1 MMILPSEEVMKCLD
15 EMEIAEKAGD
25 KYTWKLLDKKL
36 GDILEK
42 EHEKEREE
50 YLEVF
55 GLDIDNY
62 SDYSYKLLDLD
73 YGRKTN
79 ATIAK
84 AKETDEHGYTV
95 YKILIYLYT
104 RKDGLKFEKDVFEE
118 QLLEG
123 YDPSGDYVTGILRE
137 LSDNGFIEN
146 ISFQHVEDE
155 TYRVASN
162 LKKMKITA
170 KGTDYLLYDP
180 VMKKMQK
187 IMRNGAGYIT
197 QLTDCLPKK

>member
-1 MMILPSEEVMKCLD
+1 MRNTE
-15 EMEIAEKAGD
+15 
-25 KYTWKLLDKKL
+25 
-36 GDILEK
+36 LEK
-42 EHEKEREE
+42 
-50 YLEVF
+50 
-55 GLDIDNY
+55 IDNY

-79 ATIAK
+79 ATIAE
-84 AKETDEHGYTV
+84 AKETDEYGYIV

-104 RKDGLKFEKDVFEE
+104 RGDGLKFEKEVFEK

-123 YDPSGDYVTGILRE
+123 YDPSGNYITGILRE

-155 TYRVASN
+155 MYRVTSN
-162 LKKMKITA
+162 LKKMKITS
-170 KGTDYLLYDP
+170 KGTDYLLHDP